1 MITVSLEASDQP
13 EISIHPALFS
23 NLNALCWLP
32 PFLGLVPKAWYQTFT
47 SESSVGH
54 LRIHVYDF

>member
-23 NLNALCWLP
+23 DLNALCWLP
-32 PFLGLVPKAWYQTFT
+32 PFLGLVTKAWYQTFT
-47 SESSVGH
+47 TQSSVGH
-54 LRIHVYDF
+54 WRIQVYVF